1 MRIPH
6 RPRVAPTGR
15 AFRVCCFAVQIAE
28 ITARFVRK
36 LSSMATLPRAAAAK
50 NGNDP
55 LGSLTGLRRGPGYA
69 DADAEESSYDSDGSE
84 EDAYGS
90 GVRV

>member
-1 MRIPH
+1 M
-6 RPRVAPTGR
+6 
-15 AFRVCCFAVQIAE
+15 CCFAVQIAE

-36 LSSMATLPRAAAAK
+36 LSSMATLPRATTAK
-50 NGNDP
+50 NGRDP
-55 LGSLTGLRRGPGYA
+55 LGSLTGLILRGPGYA